1 MICSNC
7 GKEISAEAKFCINC
21 GSKVEK
27 IENIPQSETILDD
40 GSEKTVYL
48 PSEEAAG
55 SADDSVNTNTAF
67 FGDEK
72 TVLLDEEPADTN
84 SAFFGDEKTVLLDEE
99 PADTNS
105 AFFGDEQTVLLD
117 EEPADTNSAFF
128 GDEKTVLL
136 DEEPA
141 DTNSAFFGDEKTVLL
156 DEEPDDTNSAFFG
169 DEKTVLLD
177 EEVPA
182 ENDSVFFG
190 NDKTALLNEEAQ
202 PEPVQN
208 YSQPQHQQPVQ
219 NYSQPQQYGGY
230 VNPDMGAVPPVPAP
244 VPQKE
249 ASVKVGKGRIF
260 GASVVAVFAILF
272 LIVVNVLVCCKIGLS
287 GGTLRKRVEK
297 LNLNTV
303 FNAELD
309 GRDVSENIYNSV
321 GFRTVSDG
329 NADIS
334 DFKEYIKNTDFLEY
348 AGANIENYADYII
361 DGKGDDPSI
370 NSEDITY
377 DFFAENNDAA
387 DDAFGYKLRK
397 DDLKKIRKNLE
408 SEGVD
413 EALSVK
419 EWKKEIGIDPKNVSY
434 VVSYIMIGIV
444 SALVLIMLI
453 WIVIIVDK
461 TGRHVM
467 KFFGNIL
474 FISGIVIF
482 LCGAAVTG
490 GAMIAFSL
498 TSNVVFYLISNI
510 LLTFGILALII
521 GFSELVIGLIFKKIG
536 KALKKKKKLADAS
549 RPVNQNPAPAV
560 MYN

>member
-1 MICSNC
+1 MICNNC
-7 GKEISAEAKFCINC
+7 GKELSAEAKFCINC

-27 IENIPQSETILDD
+27 IDDIPQSETILDD
-40 GSEKTVYL
+40 GSEKTVYI
-48 PSEEAAG
+48 SGEEAAG

-67 FGDEK
+67 FGDDK
-72 TVLLDEEPADTN
+72 TVLLDEEPVDTN
-84 SAFFGDEKTVLLDEE
+84 TAFFGDDKTVLLDEEPVDTNTAFFGDEKTVLLDEE
-99 PADTNS
+99 PAETNK
-105 AFFGDEQTVLLD
+105 AFFGDDKTVLLD
-117 EEPADTNSAFF
+117 EEPAGTNTAFS

-141 DTNSAFFGDEKTVLL
+141 GTNTAFSGDDKTVLQ
-156 DEEPDDTNSAFFG
+156 N
-169 DEKTVLLD
+169 
-177 EEVPA
+177 EEVPS
-182 ENDSVFFG
+182 EKDSVFFG
-190 NDKTALLNEEAQ
+190 DNNRYPEAQ
-202 PEPVQN
+202 P
-208 YSQPQHQQPVQ
+208 QPVQ
-219 NYSQPQQYGGY
+219 NYSQPKQYGGY
-230 VNPDMGAVPPVPAP
+230 VNPDMGAVPPMP
-244 VPQKE
+244 VPVSQQKE
-249 ASVKVGKGRIF
+249 SSVKVGKGRIF
-260 GASVVAVFAILF
+260 GASVVAFFAILF
-272 LIVVNVLVCCKIGLS
+272 LIVVNVIVCCKIGLS
-287 GGTLRKRVEK
+287 GGTLKKRVEK

-309 GRDVSENIYNSV
+309 GKDVSENIYNSV
-321 GFRTVSDG
+321 GFRSVTDG
-329 NADIS
+329 NADVS
-334 DFKEYIKNTDFLEY
+334 DFKDYIKNTDFLEY

-387 DDAFGYKLRK
+387 DDAFGYELRK
-397 DDLKKIRKNLE
+397 EDLKKIRKNLE

-434 VVSYIMIGIV
+434 AVSYITIGIV

-461 TGRHVM
+461 KGRHVM

-474 FISGIVIF
+474 FISGLVIF

-498 TSNVVFYLISNI
+498 TSNVIFYLISNI

-536 KALKKKKKLADAS
+536 KTLKNKKKLADA
-549 RPVNQNPAPAV
+549 RRLVNQNPAPAV

>member
-1 MICSNC
+1 MICRNC
-7 GKEISAEAKFCINC
+7 GKELGEEAKFCINC
-21 GSKVEK
+21 GTKVEK
-27 IENIPQSETILDD
+27 TDDIPQSDTILDE
-40 GSEKTVYL
+40 GTEKTVYL
-48 PSEEAAG
+48 PEEEPAE
-55 SADDSVNTNTAF
+55 TNTAF
-67 FGDEK
+67 FGDDK
-72 TVLLDEEPADTN
+72 TVLLDEEPAETN
-84 SAFFGDEKTVLLDEE
+84 TAFFGDDKTVLLDEE
-99 PADTNS
+99 PAETNT
-105 AFFGDEQTVLLD
+105 AFFGDDKTVLLD
-117 EEPADTNSAFF
+117 EESAGTNTAFF
-128 GDEKTVLL
+128 GDDKTVLLDEESAGTNTAFSGDDKTVLL

-141 DTNSAFFGDEKTVLL
+141 GTNTAFFGDDKTVLL
-156 DEEPDDTNSAFFG
+156 DEESAGTNTAFSGDD
-169 DEKTVLLD
+169 KTVMQN
-177 EEVPA
+177 EEVPS
-182 ENDSVFFG
+182 EKDSVFFG
-190 NDKTALLNEEAQ
+190 DNNRYPEAQ
-202 PEPVQN
+202 PQPVQN
-208 YSQPQHQQPVQ
+208 YSQQQYQQPVQ
-219 NYSQPQQYGGY
+219 NYSQQQQYGGY
-230 VNPDMGAVPPVPAP
+230 VNPDMGAVPPMPAP

-249 ASVKVGKGRIF
+249 ASAKVGKGRIF
-260 GASVVAVFAILF
+260 GASIVAFFAILF

-297 LNLNTV
+297 LNVNT
-303 FNAELD
+303 FLNAELD
-309 GRDVSENIYNSV
+309 GKDVSENIYNSV

-334 DFKEYIKNTDFLEY
+334 DFKEYIKNSDILEY
-348 AGANIENYADYII
+348 AGDNIENYADYII
-361 DGKGDDPSI
+361 NGNGDDPSI

-387 DDAFGYKLRK
+387 DDAFGYEFRK

-434 VVSYIMIGIV
+434 AVSYITIGIV

-461 TGRHVM
+461 KGRHVM
-467 KFFGNIL
+467 KFFGNVL
-474 FISGIVIF
+474 FISGLVIF

-521 GFSELVIGLIFKKIG
+521 GFSEIVFGLIFKKIG
-536 KALKKKKKLADAS
+536 KALKNKSKKQIAI
-549 RPVNQNPAPAV
+549 
-560 MYN
+560 

>member
-1 MICSNC
+1 MICNNC
-7 GKEISAEAKFCINC
+7 GKELSAEAKFCINC

-27 IENIPQSETILDD
+27 IDDIPQSETILDD
-40 GSEKTVYL
+40 GSDKTVYI
-48 PSEEAAG
+48 SGEEAAG

-67 FGDEK
+67 FGDDK
-72 TVLLDEEPADTN
+72 TVLLDEEPVDTN
-84 SAFFGDEKTVLLDEE
+84 TAFFGDDKTVLLDEEPVDTNTAFFGDEKTVLLDEE
-99 PADTNS
+99 PAETN
-105 AFFGDEQTVLLD
+105 T
-117 EEPADTNSAFF
+117 
-128 GDEKTVLL
+128 
-136 DEEPA
+136 
-141 DTNSAFFGDEKTVLL
+141 AFFGDEKTVLL
-156 DEEPDDTNSAFFG
+156 DEEPDDKNTAFSG
-169 DEKTVLLD
+169 DDKTVLQN
-177 EEVPA
+177 EEVPS
-182 ENDSVFFG
+182 EKDSVFFG
-190 NDKTALLNEEAQ
+190 DNNRYPEAQ
-202 PEPVQN
+202 P
-208 YSQPQHQQPVQ
+208 QPVQ
-219 NYSQPQQYGGY
+219 NYSQPKQYGGY
-230 VNPDMGAVPPVPAP
+230 VNPDMGAVPPMP
-244 VPQKE
+244 VPVSQQKE
-249 ASVKVGKGRIF
+249 SSVKVGKGRIF
-260 GASVVAVFAILF
+260 GASVVAFFAILF
-272 LIVVNVLVCCKIGLS
+272 LIVVNVIVCCKIGLS
-287 GGTLRKRVEK
+287 GGTLKKRVEK

-309 GRDVSENIYNSV
+309 GKDVSENIYNSV
-321 GFRTVSDG
+321 GFRSVTDG
-329 NADIS
+329 NADVS
-334 DFKEYIKNTDFLEY
+334 DFKDYIKNTDFLEY

-387 DDAFGYKLRK
+387 DDAFGYELRK
-397 DDLKKIRKNLE
+397 EDLKKIRKNLE

-434 VVSYIMIGIV
+434 AVSYITIGIV

-461 TGRHVM
+461 KGRHVM

-474 FISGIVIF
+474 FISGLVIF

-498 TSNVVFYLISNI
+498 TSNVIFYLISNI

-536 KALKKKKKLADAS
+536 KTLKNKKKLADA
-549 RPVNQNPAPAV
+549 RRLVNQNPAPAV